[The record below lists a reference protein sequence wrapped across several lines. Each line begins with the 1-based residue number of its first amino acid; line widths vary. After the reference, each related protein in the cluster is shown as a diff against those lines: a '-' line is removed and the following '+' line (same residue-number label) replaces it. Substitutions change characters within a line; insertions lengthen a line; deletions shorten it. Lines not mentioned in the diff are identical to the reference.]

1 MVAARGECG
10 GGGAEEL
17 GNNEI
22 ETSERLHIYIYTY
35 VPFAR
40 KMIYIYIYIY
50 IYVCVCVCRS
60 HILIRYIPTIH
71 LLSPRTPP
79 PHLPTS
85 PKPKSLFV
93 VRDFWWMGTA
103 KLATHS
109 LLEARVSSFLEFS

>member
-22 ETSERLHIYIYTY
+22 ETSERLHIYIYIY
-35 VPFAR
+35 ICSIR
-40 KMIYIYIYIY
+40 EKNNIYIYM
-50 IYVCVCVCRS
+50 CVCVCRS